1 LLIFAAANQ
10 ERKGKK
16 MKNLRYHLLA
26 IMTIA
31 IWGVTFVNTKVLLH
45 HGLHPIE
52 IFLLRFMVAYG
63 CIWTISP
70 KQVKSKSWK
79 DEILFLILGLMGGSL
94 YFVSENTAL
103 EISYVNN
110 VSFIVCTAPL
120 MTMVLASIPMLSP
133 GEGPSKRLPLW
144 VWVGSLTALLGVAL
158 VIYNGH
164 FVLKLNP
171 IGDFLAITAGFCWA
185 VYSLVIKKVSH
196 RYSAAFIT
204 RKVFFYGILTVLP
217 MFFIQPWQTP
227 LSTLQQPAVWINLLF
242 LSVVAS
248 FLCFLWW
255 SVAVKKI
262 GALPTSNYVYL
273 NPVTTVVASA
283 LVLNEPMTPIAYAGS
298 LLILLGVFIAN
309 RKMVGQSPSKQ

>member
-1 LLIFAAANQ
+1 MNNRKYFCTFAASKTK
-10 ERKGKK
+10 R
-16 MKNLRYHLLA
+16 MIRYHLLA

-31 IWGVTFVNTKVLLH
+31 IWGVTFVCTKVLLL
-45 HGLHPIE
+45 HGLHPTE
-52 IFLLRFMVAYG
+52 IFLVRFIIAYC

-70 KQVKSKSWK
+70 RQMLSNSWK
-79 DEILFLILGLMGGSL
+79 DEGLFALLGLTGGSL
-94 YFVSENTAL
+94 YFVAENTAL
-103 EISYVNN
+103 ELSYANN

-120 MTMVLASIPMLSP
+120 ITMLLAPLPFLSP
-133 GEGPSKRLPLW
+133 LENNKGVHSPMSWMG
-144 VWVGSLTALLGVAL
+144 WVGSLIALLGVAI

-171 IGDFLAITAGFCWA
+171 LGDLLALAAGICWA
-185 VYSLVIKKVSH
+185 VYSLIIKKVSDK
-196 RYSAAFIT
+196 YSATFIT

-217 MFFIQPWQTP
+217 MFLVEPWQCP
-227 LSTLQQPAVWINLLF
+227 LENLLAPAVWMNIIF

-262 GALPTSNYVYL
+262 GALRTSNYVYL

-283 LVLNEPMTPIAYAGS
+283 LFLNEPMTAMAYVGS
-298 LLILLGVFIAN
+298 ALILTGVYLAN
-309 RKMVGQSPSKQ
+309 QKTKE